1 MTFPPLPAWNALH
14 VLIVHFPL
22 GLLLVAVPVLLIL
35 ALLFPKTGRQ
45 FVWAA
50 AVVLVVG
57 TASSFLAVQT
67 GAAAGD
73 LAESQGAKDD
83 KVIYQAL
90 ELHEKLAD
98 QTRLAYTI
106 LTIAFLLYLFTP
118 VALRRPLNPGLNFTL
133 LAIFLAASGAAGLL
147 LVNTGH
153 AGGLLVHE
161 HGITAK
167 LVSSDAAPAAASE
180 GGNDEQ
186 MQGADDKQKSQ
197 DED

>member
-14 VLIVHFPL
+14 VLVVHFPL

-35 ALLFPKTGRQ
+35 ALMFPKSGRQ
-45 FVWAA
+45 FVWAT
-50 AVVLVVG
+50 AVILVLG

-90 ELHEKLAD
+90 EYHEKLAD
-98 QTRLAYTI
+98 ETRLAYTI
-106 LTIAFLLYLFTP
+106 LTLAFLLYLFTP
-118 VALRRPLNPGLNFTL
+118 VVMRRPLHPGVNFAL
-133 LAIFLAASGAAGLL
+133 LTFFLAASGAAGLL
-147 LVNTGH
+147 LANTGH

-161 HGITAK
+161 HGITAP
-167 LVSSDAAPAAASE
+167 LVNSDAAAAASE
-180 GGNDEQ
+180 DGN
-186 MQGADDKQKSQ
+186 GASEDQ
-197 DED
+197 DAKKHAGDSSD